1 VPRAASL
8 IALLASVALLA
19 GCGGDG
25 GWVARDVPGRYATIQ
40 AAVDAAR
47 PGDVVRIAPGVYD
60 QSVVIPEAKHDVV
73 VRGEDRNRVVV
84 DGGRRRGVG
93 IEVRGA
99 GTAIENLTVRR
110 FRTAGILVESPR
122 GTPRPLRG
130 WRVSYVTAL
139 GDGRMGVAARGARG
153 GTVEH
158 VLSRGHTEAGV
169 MLADCDPCDAVVVD
183 SAADGNRA
191 GFEARDAGGNVVV
204 ARSHFRRNRIGV
216 VLVSERTGEAA
227 ALQRDVTVAGNAIV
241 DNDDPRAPG
250 GGDRFGIGVLIRG
263 GLRDAVARNLIA
275 SHPAAGVLLEGS
287 PAGPATEISVQGNIV
302 TGAGV
307 SLAVVRG
314 ERQPSSKGS
323 CFAQNRFD
331 SASPAN
337 IERVLPCQA
346 DVPLPAVGPDLPPP
360 PPPAPAPRRLRI
372 PHAAEQPDAPH
383 ADPRPARP
391 PARLDVARI
400 GVPGDS

>member
-1 VPRAASL
+1 MPGGYAS
-8 IALLASVALLA
+8 
-19 GCGGDG
+19 
-25 GWVARDVPGRYATIQ
+25 IQ
-40 AAVDAAR
+40 AAIDAAHS
-47 PGDVVRIAPGVYD
+47 GDLVRVAPGVCHGR
-60 QSVVIPEAKHDVV
+60 VVVPEAKHDVV
-73 VRGEDRNRVVV
+73 IPGEDRNRVV
-84 DGGRRRGVG
+84 DEGGGRHAVG
-93 IEVRGA
+93 IAVRGEGA
-99 GTAIENLTVRR
+99 AIENLTVRG
-110 FRTAGILVESPR
+110 FRTAGVLVDSSAR
-122 GTPRPLRG
+122 ARRPLRG

-139 GDGRMGVAARGARG
+139 GDGRLGVAARGARG

-158 VLSRGHTEAGV
+158 VVARGHTEAGV

-250 GGDRFGIGVLIRG
+250 GGDRFGVGVLVRG

-314 ERQPSSKGS
+314 DRQPSSKGS

-331 SASPAN
+331 SASPTN

-360 PPPAPAPRRLRI
+360 PPPAPAPRRLRM
-372 PHAAEQPDAPH
+372 PHAAEQPDAAH

-391 PARLDVARI
+391 PSRLDVARI